1 VPPCKKICIH
11 YHDYLYHHFHYFLF
25 IGRIINIVSILGR
38 IAAPLRSPYCT
49 VKFGVEAFSDCLRLE
64 MRRWGVDVIVVE
76 PGDYTTGEQNIYV
89 IHNLTYMETW
99 LGQLLKQMA
108 TDRMTR
114 VYHQEQGSL
123 SLPSHPD

>member
-1 VPPCKKICIH
+1 
-11 YHDYLYHHFHYFLF
+11 
-25 IGRIINIVSILGR
+25 
-38 IAAPLRSPYCT
+38 
-49 VKFGVEAFSDCLRLE
+49 

-76 PGDYTTGEQNIYV
+76 PGDYTTGKQNIYV

-99 LGQLLKQMA
+99 LSQLLKQMA

-114 VYHQEQGSL
+114 VYHQKQGFL